1 MPDSICIMGIKKLTQ
16 PLKVNIFQ
24 KFDILVPKGHIQHKK
39 SGRLVVVVSQWQ
51 ISNLISFEKIIILRT
66 FHQKNNIKF
75 GSNRVFQVM

>member
-24 KFDILVPKGHIQHKK
+24 KFDILFPKGHIQHKK

-51 ISNLISFEKIIILRT
+51 ISNLISFEKIIILRI